1 MWLCTRMDMYC
12 GCMAV
17 LQRKCSATL
26 QYLSLHNWTC
36 LSALHRVAA
45 LDVAEQHNDIYIYI
59 YWINSANKYTSRV
72 NFVKSKETGNKNKNK
87 QKCFCL
93 PSIKWYL
100 TKLQFN
106 YSSKLNLWKK
116 LVDLHICIAL
126 PCYSLIITVVLLV

>member
-1 MWLCTRMDMYC
+1 MVVWLFCNEN
-12 GCMAV
+12 V
-17 LQRKCSATL
+17 LQRCSICRCTTGHVCLHCIALLHWTL
-26 QYLSLHNWTC
+26 QNSIMIDIY
-36 LSALHRVAA
+36 
-45 LDVAEQHNDIYIYI
+45 IYIYI